1 MAPLERV
8 PALST
13 EPSRSPSRGGIS
25 RDSSARFRTRSRSSR
40 RATAP
45 ATDSAMTT
53 NHSSR
58 YLHDQPL
65 TDPTH
70 DRLHRSDFADRVADI
85 LHHRPKGFG
94 LVLGVYGA
102 WGEGKTTVLNLLRV
116 NLAKN
121 NTLIVR
127 TFNPW
132 RLPDEDALFR
142 GFFSMLSEAVGA
154 SLSAKLRQATTA
166 AAKCARYARL
176 ITAPLGLVSKPAESL
191 DGLLARFGQAAGAGD
206 ALRLDELRN
215 RILPHL
221 RESQKTI
228 VILLD
233 DIDRLD
239 KRETHTLFR
248 LIKACAD
255 LPNVCY
261 VLAFDDKAVSRALG
275 EQYGSGDE
283 SSGRAFLEKIIQVPL
298 TLPVAAKEDL
308 RALCFE
314 RVNQAL
320 DAAGIQLTDAQLGEF
335 IAAFDRSA
343 SVRLATPRAANRY
356 ANGLLFALPTLAG
369 ESHPVDHLL
378 VEALRAFFPHV
389 YEIVREN
396 HSDFSGI
403 EDDPRTRGD
412 TIPRAS
418 QLLDPILDKL
428 PADDANAVKALI
440 MSLFPRLRGIYGK
453 TSYGRDWLSSW
464 SRDRRICSPEY
475 CPRYFAYTIPRDD
488 IPDAAIAAL
497 LETANHGSAAE
508 VEAHIANWL
517 DQSKAGRLIEKLR
530 ASEKIVSPPAAE
542 TLSHAIA
549 RIGDRLPNPRT
560 FAQAAAP
567 PTQAALL
574 VSHLLRRIPDPTQR
588 ISAGRHAIQSA
599 QPLWFAAECLRWFHV
614 SDKPQDED
622 VDTYSTDTVSDM
634 RSVLVERI
642 KSDAAHGAPLFDPDV
657 PQQLRLL
664 FDWRRA
670 TSRDEV
676 GAHLLKVFRGDPPL
690 VFRFLI
696 SFAPRG
702 WSAGSVTPHIAD
714 LTADRLSDIEYIVDL
729 DTLVDFIRKN
739 CAGDFDNPDP
749 FGGEIASTEQRLTA
763 QFLFLVKQRK
773 RKSESSA
780 AADDNATNLPDSPGD
795 TTGSEPEAR

>member
-1 MAPLERV
+1 
-8 PALST
+8 
-13 EPSRSPSRGGIS
+13 
-25 RDSSARFRTRSRSSR
+25 
-40 RATAP
+40 
-45 ATDSAMTT
+45 MTT
-53 NHSSR
+53 NPSSR
-58 YLHDQPL
+58 FLHDQPL

-70 DRLHRSDFADRVADI
+70 DRLHRSNFADRVADI

-94 LVLGVYGA
+94 FVLGLYGA

-116 NLAKN
+116 NLAKSD
-121 NTLIVR
+121 TLIVR

-132 RLPDEDALFR
+132 RLPDEEALLR
-142 GFFSMLSEAVGA
+142 GFFSLLSEAVGA
-154 SLSAKLRQATTA
+154 SLSAKLRQATTT

-176 ITAPLGLVSKPAESL
+176 ITAPLGFVSKPAESL
-191 DGLLARFGQAAGAGD
+191 DGLLAKFGQAAGAGD
-206 ALRLDELRN
+206 ALRLDELRD

-228 VILLD
+228 VILVD

-239 KRETHTLFR
+239 NRETHILFR

-335 IAAFDRSA
+335 IAAFDRGA

-356 ANGLLFALPTLAG
+356 ANGLLFALPTLVG

-378 VEALRAFFPHV
+378 VEALRAFFPNV

-412 TIPRAS
+412 ASPRGS
-418 QLLDPILDKL
+418 QLLDPILNKL
-428 PADDANAVKALI
+428 TTDDANAVKALI
-440 MSLFPRLRGIYGK
+440 MSLFPRLHGIYGK
-453 TSYGRDWLSSW
+453 SNYGRDWLSSW

-475 CPRYFAYTIPRDD
+475 CPRYFAYAIPHND
-488 IPDAAIAAL
+488 IPDAEIAAL
-497 LETANHGSAAE
+497 LQTANHGSAAE
-508 VEAHIANWL
+508 VEGHIANWL
-517 DQSKAGRLIEKLR
+517 DQSRAGRLIEKFR
-530 ASEKIVSPPAAE
+530 AVEKTVSPLAAE
-542 TLSHAIA
+542 ALSSAIA
-549 RIGDRLPNPRT
+549 RLGDRLPNPRT

-567 PTQAALL
+567 PTQAAIL
-574 VSHLLRRIPDPTQR
+574 VSHLLRRIQDPTQR
-588 ISAGRHAIQSA
+588 VSAGRDAIQSA

-614 SDKPQDED
+614 SDKSQDED
-622 VDTYSTDTVSDM
+622 VDTYSRDIVKDM

-642 KSDAAHGAPLFDPDV
+642 KSDAARGAPLFDPDV

-676 GAHLLKVFRGDPPL
+676 QAHLLKVLAGDPPL

-702 WSAGSVTPHIAD
+702 WSGGSATPHIAD
-714 LTADRLSDIEYIVDL
+714 LSADQLGDIEYIVDL
-729 DTLVDFIRKN
+729 DTLADFIRDN

-749 FGGEIASTEQRLTA
+749 FDGDIASTDQRLTE
-763 QFLFLVKQRK
+763 QFLFLVKHRK
-773 RKSESSA
+773 RKSEPSSA
-780 AADDNATNLPDSPGD
+780 ADDDTADLADTPVD
-795 TTGSEPEAR
+795 TTRSEPKAR